1 MKVNAYLMFDG
12 NCEAAFKF
20 YEKAVGAK
28 TVVKMT
34 FGDTPMAG
42 EVPPDWKSK
51 WVHARMQVGDQVVM
65 ASDAPPGRYEAPKG
79 MSINLSFEQPAEADR
94 IFKALS
100 DGAKVTMPIQETFW
114 AQRFGML
121 VDKFGVPWMV
131 NCEKQH

>member
-42 EVPPDWKSK
+42 EMPADWRGK

-79 MSINLSFEQPAEADR
+79 MSINLSFEQPTEADR

-131 NCEKQH
+131 NCEKHH